1 MLLLKL
7 GKQRIASG
15 AAAAVVVVKH
25 SEIKQSQLREF
36 VRVRE

>member
-7 GKQRIASG
+7 GKQRIASAT
-15 AAAAVVVVKH
+15 AAAVVKH
-25 SEIKQSQLREF
+25 SEMKQSQLREF

>member
-7 GKQRIASG
+7 GKQRIAS
-15 AAAAVVVVKH
+15 AAAVVKH
-25 SEIKQSQLREF
+25 SEMKQFQLREF